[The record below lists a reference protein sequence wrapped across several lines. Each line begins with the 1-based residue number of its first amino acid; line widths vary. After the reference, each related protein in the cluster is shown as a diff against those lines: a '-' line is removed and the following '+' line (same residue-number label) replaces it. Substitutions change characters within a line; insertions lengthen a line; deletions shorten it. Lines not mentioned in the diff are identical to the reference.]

1 MKVVLPCEPDFY
13 ENYAAEELKLR
24 VKECTGQELS

>member
-1 MKVVLPCEPDFY
+1 MKINEIKIVLPCEPDFY

-24 VKECTGQELS
+24 VKE